1 MMMKECHWVELA
13 NIAMFLSINIKL
25 TSEKNCFKNWT
36 VFPIGWSWK
45 FEQNC
50 IWMKIWWDVTGI
62 LCQIVFGALFKDLFS
77 NGISASFLSS
87 EYCFFDSFAYIWL
100 CFESLQKWTKIV
112 FCTLT
117 ISAKLDWLTWFLNC
131 NCAIIQKILNCVLP
145 AFISP
150 HSPTRLHHC
159 HVKAVIELSEFHLC
173 LHNRSTSLLASIHLS
188 PHFLL
193 SPLASCCFFPFLLH
207 TLPKTYKTKS

>member
-1 MMMKECHWVELA
+1 MMMKECHWVEIA
-13 NIAMFLSINIKL
+13 NIAMFLSSNVKL
-25 TSEKNCFKNWT
+25 TSEKMTLKTGQYFQLDGLESLNRAASEWRSDEMWLEFSAKLYS
-36 VFPIGWSWK
+36 VHFL
-45 FEQNC
+45 
-50 IWMKIWWDVTGI
+50 KISSRTGF
-62 LCQIVFGALFKDLFS
+62 LHHFCHQLFWQ
-77 NGISASFLSS
+77 LSS
-87 EYCFFDSFAYIWL
+87 SAYIWL
-100 CFESLQKWTKIV
+100 CFECIQKWTKIV
-112 FCTLT
+112 FCTLR
-117 ISAKLDWLTWFLNC
+117 ISPKLDWLTWFLNC
-131 NCAIIQKILNCVLP
+131 NCAIIQKTLNCVLP

-188 PHFLL
+188 PPFLL

>member
-1 MMMKECHWVELA
+1 MQCFYQVTSNWHLKILTLKSGQYFQLDGLESLNRAASEWRSDEMWLEFSAKLYSVQFLKISSQTGFLHHLCHQNTA
-13 NIAMFLSINIKL
+13 FL
-25 TSEKNCFKNWT
+25 TAF
-36 VFPIGWSWK
+36 
-45 FEQNC
+45 
-50 IWMKIWWDVTGI
+50 I
-62 LCQIVFGALFKDLFS
+62 LCVYLAMCRKPTEMD
-77 NGISASFLSS
+77 
-87 EYCFFDSFAYIWL
+87 
-100 CFESLQKWTKIV
+100 KWHLNIV
-112 FCTLT
+112 FCTLR
-117 ISAKLDWLTWFLNC
+117 ISPKLDWLTWFLNC
-131 NCAIIQKILNCVLP
+131 NCAIIQKTLNCVLP

-188 PHFLL
+188 PPFLL